1 MPDEFTIIAR
11 GTLPTG
17 RSYVLVTG
25 DWQAVEPDDGPLPIR
40 GRPANVDLTV
50 LRHSDL
56 DFAYDVLMTLPS
68 EVVDFGEWSGWVD
81 LWNQDF
87 TFLYAEIELN
97 VDNESL
103 DYVVFTIPSAIT
115 TWLPD
120 GLQMRS
126 WLEDQDG
133 ETHWLAR
140 GDWTVINGY
149 TRANEGIVRDDRTIV
164 SGADIDYRIN
174 LFTGLGDTIDYS
186 GCSGYIRFSQLDGRP
201 FGGPADAP
209 VPLLDVGYEVSEL
222 RALIPND
229 LSRHL
234 PTGDVA
240 MRIFMDLPLGAG
252 TVLVAAGRWTVLR
265 GYTIP

>member
-1 MPDEFTIIAR
+1 
-11 GTLPTG
+11 
-17 RSYVLVTG
+17 
-25 DWQAVEPDDGPLPIR
+25 
-40 GRPANVDLTV
+40 
-50 LRHSDL
+50 
-56 DFAYDVLMTLPS
+56 
-68 EVVDFGEWSGWVD
+68 
-81 LWNQDF
+81 
-87 TFLYAEIELN
+87 
-97 VDNESL
+97 
-103 DYVVFTIPSAIT
+103 
-115 TWLPD
+115 
-120 GLQMRS
+120 MRS